1 MKDLEERIK
10 KLKELGV
17 KHRAIDRVRI
27 FLMPA
32 VESVLKELEEIFMKI
47 ELTLPELE
55 GRLKALER
63 RLKTL
68 EDEIAYL
75 EEVMA
80 RHGLFK
86 IMAEKMEREEVNG

>member
-1 MKDLEERIK
+1 MSHIEERVK
-10 KLKELGV
+10 RLKELGV
-17 KHRAIDRVRI
+17 KHRLVDRIRILLRPAIEDA
-27 FLMPA
+27 LD
-32 VESVLKELEEIFMKI
+32 ELEKIFMKI

-55 GRLKALER
+55 GRIKALER

-86 IMAEKMEREEVNG
+86 IMAEEVEEDAKG